1 MKQLRLLITLCAL
14 VISTF
19 LHAEVVSGTCG
30 KNLTWTLN
38 TETGL
43 LKIEGSGEMNDYSF
57 NSPKVPWYSYQDR
70 ILAIELPKGLT
81 KIGNCAFYRCN
92 GLTSVSIPNSVTSIG
107 DDAFHNCSGL
117 TSISIPNSVTSI
129 RDGAFW
135 GCSSLTSISIP
146 NSVTSVGKEVFEGC
160 TGLTSI
166 SIPNSV
172 TSIGVRAFEN
182 CSGLTSISIPNSV
195 TSISRGTFQGCS
207 GLTSISIPN
216 SVTSIGTNAFGCCS
230 GLTSIS
236 IPNSVTS
243 IGDFAFDCCIG
254 LTSISIPNSVTNI
267 GEFAFQGC
275 SGLTSISIPNSVTS
289 IGDKAFIGCSK
300 LTNPIIVN
308 DMFVFLPYNFK
319 GVYSIPYNIKK
330 IIGGAF
336 GGCIELTSISIP
348 NSVTSIGDYAFSGC
362 IGLSSISI
370 PHSVTSIG
378 EGTFEGCNH
387 IKTLSINSSTNP
399 EISCEELYVGDDVAV
414 VQSNYNSSKLRKV
427 VLGKKVAQIR
437 AEAFSNANL
446 QEFTITGE
454 EPPYCYPNIFGT
466 KDLSK
471 ATLYVPADKVTYYQ
485 TTEPWSKFGTVKTL
499 SGETPSTPT
508 ACAKPTIAYENGQLV
523 FNSATTGAKYH
534 CTITSPD
541 MKSDVLNESGT
552 MNLDAR
558 YDIAV
563 YATAEGYTQSE
574 TATATLYWVKADG
587 SLTDNINAAKMR
599 GVVVTADKGFV
610 SVSGL
615 NDGEQVLFY
624 ATDGKMLGSQ
634 KAVNGTASLSTSES
648 VVICKVGTTS
658 LKVLV
663 K

>member
-1 MKQLRLLITLCAL
+1 MKRLRLLITICAL
-14 VISTF
+14 LISTF
-19 LHAEVVSGTCG
+19 LYAEVVSGTCG
-30 KNLTWTLN
+30 KNLTWTFN
-38 TETGL
+38 SETGL
-43 LKIEGSGEMNDYSF
+43 LKIEGSGEMYDYDYF
-57 NSPKVPWYSYQDR
+57 SPLVPWYSYRER
-70 ILAIELPKGLT
+70 ILAVELPKGLT
-81 KIGNCAFYRCN
+81 NIGRYAFEY
-92 GLTSVSIPNSVTSIG
+92 
-107 DDAFHNCSGL
+107 
-117 TSISIPNSVTSI
+117 
-129 RDGAFW
+129 
-135 GCSSLTSISIP
+135 
-146 NSVTSVGKEVFEGC
+146 C

-166 SIPNSV
+166 SIPTSV
-172 TSIGVRAFEN
+172 TSIGDYAFD
-182 CSGLTSISIPNSV
+182 
-195 TSISRGTFQGCS
+195 GCS
-207 GLTSISIPN
+207 GLT
-216 SVTSIGTNAFGCCS
+216 F
-230 GLTSIS
+230 IS

-243 IGDFAFDCCIG
+243 IGDLAFTRCSGLTDPIIVNDIFVLLPQNFRGEYSISSNIKKIIGGAFEGCSG
-254 LTSISIPNSVTNI
+254 LTSIFIPNSVTSIGRRAFYGCSGLTSVSIPNSLTSIGESVFYNCKGLTSVSTPNSVTCIGGEAFYGCSSLATISIPNSVTNI
-267 GEFAFQGC
+267 GYGAFENC
-275 SGLTSISIPNSVTS
+275 SRLYSISIPSSVTS
-289 IGDKAFIGCSK
+289 IRD
-300 LTNPIIVN
+300 
-308 DMFVFLPYNFK
+308 
-319 GVYSIPYNIKK
+319 
-330 IIGGAF
+330 
-336 GGCIELTSISIP
+336 E
-348 NSVTSIGDYAFSGC
+348 AFSGC
-362 IGLSSISI
+362 NNI
-370 PHSVTSIG
+370 
-378 EGTFEGCNH
+378 N
-387 IKTLSINSSTNP
+387 KLSINSSANP
-399 EISCEELYVGDDVAV
+399 KISCEELYVGDDVTV
-414 VQSNYNSSKLRKV
+414 VQNNYNSGKLRKV

-437 AEAFSNANL
+437 AEAFSEAYYI

-466 KDLSK
+466 KDLSNAK
-471 ATLYVPADKVTYYQ
+471 LYVPADKVTYYQ

>member
-1 MKQLRLLITLCAL
+1 MKQLRLLITICAL
-14 VISTF
+14 LVSTF

-30 KNLTWTLN
+30 PKLTWSFN
-38 TETGL
+38 TDTGL
-43 LKIEGSGEMNDYSF
+43 LKIEGSGEMDNYFYDTGE
-57 NSPKVPWYSYQDR
+57 PWSSYCGR
-70 ILAIELPKGLT
+70 ILAVELPEGLT
-81 KIGNCAFYRCN
+81 TIGNCAFY
-92 GLTSVSIPNSVTSIG
+92 G
-107 DDAFHNCSGL
+107 CSRI

-129 RDGAFW
+129 GWQAFYN
-135 GCSSLTSISIP
+135 CMSLTSMSIP
-146 NSVTSVGKEVFEGC
+146 NSVTHIGIYAFYGC
-160 TGLTSI
+160 IGLTSI

-172 TSIGVRAFEN
+172 TSIGQNTFEG
-182 CSGLTSISIPNSV
+182 CSGLTAVSIPNSV
-195 TSISRGTFQGCS
+195 SYIGSYAFYGCS

-216 SVTSIGTNAFGCCS
+216 SVSNIGENAFCGCSELTTVSIPNSVSNIGDWAFYNCSKLTAVSIPNSVSNIGAYAFCNCSGLTSIFIPNTVLNIGERAFSGCSGLTDPIIVNDMFVFLPESFKGAYSIPSNITKIIGGAFEDCSGLTSIIIPNSVTNIGAHAFFGCN

-236 IPNSVTS
+236 IPNSVTY
-243 IGDFAFDCCIG
+243 IG
-254 LTSISIPNSVTNI
+254 T
-267 GEFAFQGC
+267 
-275 SGLTSISIPNSVTS
+275 
-289 IGDKAFIGCSK
+289 
-300 LTNPIIVN
+300 
-308 DMFVFLPYNFK
+308 
-319 GVYSIPYNIKK
+319 
-330 IIGGAF
+330 
-336 GGCIELTSISIP
+336 
-348 NSVTSIGDYAFSGC
+348 YAF
-362 IGLSSISI
+362 LS
-370 PHSVTSIG
+370 
-378 EGTFEGCNH
+378 CDH

-399 EISCEELYVGDDVAV
+399 DISCEELYVGDDVTV
-414 VQSNYNSSKLRKV
+414 IQNNYNSDKLRKV
-427 VLGKKVAQIR
+427 VLGKKVSQIR
-437 AEAFSNANL
+437 AEAFSKANI

-454 EPPYCYPNIFGT
+454 EPPYCYPNIFGSQN
-466 KDLSK
+466 LSK

-523 FNSATTGAKYH
+523 FNSTTSGAKYH

-563 YATAEGYTQSE
+563 YATAEGFTQSE

-599 GVVVTADKGFV
+599 GVVVTADNGFV
-610 SVSGL
+610 SVNGL

>member
-1 MKQLRLLITLCAL
+1 MKQLRLLITICVLL
-14 VISTF
+14 ISTF

-30 KNLTWTLN
+30 KNLTWTFN
-38 TETGL
+38 KETGL
-43 LKIEGSGEMNDYSF
+43 LKIEGSGEMYGFDEYF
-57 NSPKVPWYSYQDR
+57 PEALWFSYRDN
-70 ILAIELPKGLT
+70 ILTVELPEGLT
-81 KIGNCAFYRCN
+81 NIGSYAFYKCSGLTSISIPN
-92 GLTSVSIPNSVTSIG
+92 SVTSIDEYAFYSCSGLTSITIPNSVTSIGKSAFSDCSGLTSVSIPNSVTSIGDFAFSGCSGLTSISIPNSVTSIGGYAFYCCSGLTDPIIVNDMFVFLPYNFKGAYSIPNNITKIIGGAFNGCSGLTSVSIPNSVTSIG
-107 DDAFHNCSGL
+107 DDAFEGCSGL
-117 TSISIPNSVTSI
+117 TSISIPYSVS
-129 RDGAFW
+129 
-135 GCSSLTSISIP
+135 
-146 NSVTSVGKEVFEGC
+146 
-160 TGLTSI
+160 
-166 SIPNSV
+166 
-172 TSIGVRAFEN
+172 SIGNYAF
-182 CSGLTSISIPNSV
+182 
-195 TSISRGTFQGCS
+195 RGCS

-216 SVTSIGTNAFGCCS
+216 SVTSIGKYAFYGCD
-230 GLTSIS
+230 GLT
-236 IPNSVTS
+236 
-243 IGDFAFDCCIG
+243 
-254 LTSISIPNSVTNI
+254 
-267 GEFAFQGC
+267 
-275 SGLTSISIPNSVTS
+275 
-289 IGDKAFIGCSK
+289 
-300 LTNPIIVN
+300 
-308 DMFVFLPYNFK
+308 
-319 GVYSIPYNIKK
+319 
-330 IIGGAF
+330 
-336 GGCIELTSISIP
+336 
-348 NSVTSIGDYAFSGC
+348 
-362 IGLSSISI
+362 SISI

-378 EGTFEGCNH
+378 RNAFEGCNH
-387 IKTLSINSSTNP
+387 IKTLSINSSSNP
-399 EISCEELYVGDDVAV
+399 EISCEELYIGDDVTV
-414 VQSNYNSSKLRKV
+414 IQNNYNSSKLRKV

-437 AEAFSNANL
+437 AEAFSNANI

-471 ATLYVPADKVTYYQ
+471 ATLYVPADKALYYQ
-485 TTEPWSKFGTVKTL
+485 STEPWSKFGTVKTL

-508 ACAKPTIAYENGQLV
+508 ACAKPTIAYKDGQLV

-563 YATAEGYTQSE
+563 YATAEGFTQSE

-599 GVVVTADKGFV
+599 GVVVTTDNGFV

-615 NDGEQVLFY
+615 NDGEQVQFY
-624 ATDGKMLGSQ
+624 AMDGKMLGSQ

>member
-1 MKQLRLLITLCAL
+1 MF
-14 VISTF
+14 VF
-19 LHAEVVSGTCG
+19 LPYNFKGA
-30 KNLTWTLN
+30 
-38 TETGL
+38 
-43 LKIEGSGEMNDYSF
+43 YSIP
-57 NSPKVPWYSYQDR
+57 NN
-70 ILAIELPKGLT
+70 IT
-81 KIGNCAFYRCN
+81 KIIGGAFNGCS

-107 DDAFHNCSGL
+107 DDAFEGCSGL
-117 TSISIPNSVTSI
+117 TSISIPYSVS
-129 RDGAFW
+129 
-135 GCSSLTSISIP
+135 
-146 NSVTSVGKEVFEGC
+146 
-160 TGLTSI
+160 
-166 SIPNSV
+166 
-172 TSIGVRAFEN
+172 SIGNYAF
-182 CSGLTSISIPNSV
+182 
-195 TSISRGTFQGCS
+195 RGCS

-216 SVTSIGTNAFGCCS
+216 SVTSIGKYAFYGCD
-230 GLTSIS
+230 GLT
-236 IPNSVTS
+236 
-243 IGDFAFDCCIG
+243 
-254 LTSISIPNSVTNI
+254 
-267 GEFAFQGC
+267 
-275 SGLTSISIPNSVTS
+275 
-289 IGDKAFIGCSK
+289 
-300 LTNPIIVN
+300 
-308 DMFVFLPYNFK
+308 
-319 GVYSIPYNIKK
+319 
-330 IIGGAF
+330 
-336 GGCIELTSISIP
+336 
-348 NSVTSIGDYAFSGC
+348 
-362 IGLSSISI
+362 SISI

-378 EGTFEGCNH
+378 RNAFEGCNH
-387 IKTLSINSSTNP
+387 IKTLSINSSSNP
-399 EISCEELYVGDDVAV
+399 EISCEELYIGDDVTV
-414 VQSNYNSSKLRKV
+414 IQNNYNSSKLRKV

-437 AEAFSNANL
+437 AEAFSNANI

-471 ATLYVPADKVTYYQ
+471 ATLYVPADKALYYQ
-485 TTEPWSKFGTVKTL
+485 STEPWSKFGTVKTL

-508 ACAKPTIAYENGQLV
+508 ACAKPTIAYKDGQLV

-563 YATAEGYTQSE
+563 YATAEGFTQSE

-599 GVVVTADKGFV
+599 GVVVTTDNGFV

-615 NDGEQVLFY
+615 NDGEQVQFY
-624 ATDGKMLGSQ
+624 AMDGKMLGSQ

>member
-1 MKQLRLLITLCAL
+1 MKQLRLLITICAFL
-14 VISTF
+14 VSTF
-19 LHAEVVSGTCG
+19 LHAEVSSGTCG
-30 KNLTWTLN
+30 KNLTWTFN
-38 TETGL
+38 SETGL
-43 LKIEGSGEMNDYSF
+43 LKIEGSGEMNDYYLS
-57 NSPKVPWYSYQDR
+57 SQVPWYSYHDR
-70 ILAIELPKGLT
+70 ILALELPKGLT
-81 KIGNCAFYRCN
+81 NIGSSAFYR
-92 GLTSVSIPNSVTSIG
+92 
-107 DDAFHNCSGL
+107 CSGL
-117 TSISIPNSVTSI
+117 TSISIPNSV
-129 RDGAFW
+129 
-135 GCSSLTSISIP
+135 ISIGE
-146 NSVTSVGKEVFEGC
+146 S
-160 TGLTSI
+160 
-166 SIPNSV
+166 
-172 TSIGVRAFEN
+172 AF
-182 CSGLTSISIPNSV
+182 
-195 TSISRGTFQGCS
+195 QD
-207 GLTSISIPN
+207 
-216 SVTSIGTNAFGCCS
+216 CS

-243 IGDFAFDCCIG
+243 IGDYAFYYCSG
-254 LTSISIPNSVTNI
+254 LTSISIPNSVTSI
-267 GEFAFQGC
+267 GRDAFSCCSGLTSISIPNTVTSISFSAFDGC

-289 IGDKAFIGCSK
+289 IGDKAFQDCIG
-300 LTNPIIVN
+300 
-308 DMFVFLPYNFK
+308 
-319 GVYSIPYNIKK
+319 
-330 IIGGAF
+330 
-336 GGCIELTSISIP
+336 LTSISIP
-348 NSVTSIGDYAFSGC
+348 NSVTSIGNNAFEGCSG
-362 IGLSSISI
+362 LTSISI
-370 PHSVTSIG
+370 PNSVTSIG
-378 EGTFEGCNH
+378 GSVFSDCVRLTDPIIVNDMFVFLPKSFKGAYSISSNITKIIGGAFSRCSGLTSISIPNSVTSIGSLAFEGCSGLTSISIPNSVTSIDYGTFEGCSGLTSISIPNSVTSIGGSAFQH
-387 IKTLSINSSTNP
+387 CSGLISVSIPKSVISISRDAFDYCDNIKTLSINSSVDP
-399 EISCEELYVGDDVAV
+399 RISCEELYIGDDVTI
-414 VQSNYNSSKLRKV
+414 VQNNFNSWVLRKV

-437 AEAFSNANL
+437 AEAFSYANI

-454 EPPYCYPNIFGT
+454 EAPYCYPDIFGT

-485 TTEPWSKFGTVKTL
+485 TTEPWTKFGTVKTL

-508 ACAKPTIAYENGQLV
+508 ACAKPTIDYENGQLV

-541 MKSDVLNESGT
+541 MKSDVLCENGT

-574 TATATLYWVKADG
+574 TATAALYWVKADG

-599 GVVVTADKGFV
+599 GVVVTADNGFV

-624 ATDGKMLGSQ
+624 AMDGKMLGSQ

>member
-1 MKQLRLLITLCAL
+1 MKQLRLLLTLCAL

-19 LHAEVVSGTCG
+19 LYAEVVSGTCG
-30 KNLTWTLN
+30 AKLTWTFN

-43 LKIEGSGEMNDYSF
+43 LKIEGSGEMDNYDW
-57 NSPKVPWYSYQDR
+57 NTLPWYSHHDK
-70 ILAIELPKGLT
+70 ILTVKLPKGLT
-81 KIGNCAFYRCN
+81 NIGDCAFYECN

-107 DDAFHNCSGL
+107 DNAFVDCSGL
-117 TSISIPNSVTSI
+117 TSISIPNSVSNI
-129 RDGAFW
+129 GQRAFY
-135 GCSSLTSISIP
+135 GCS
-146 NSVTSVGKEVFEGC
+146 
-160 TGLTSI
+160 GLTSI
-166 SIPNSV
+166 FIPNSV
-172 TSIGVRAFEN
+172 TSIGGGAFY
-182 CSGLTSISIPNSV
+182 
-195 TSISRGTFQGCS
+195 GCS

-216 SVTSIGTNAFGCCS
+216 SVTSIGEGAFSGCSGLTDPIIVNDIFVLFPKSFKGGYSIPSNITKILGEAFYGCNGLTSISIPNSVTSIGYYAFSNCS

-243 IGDFAFDCCIG
+243 ITDGAFSYCRG
-254 LTSISIPNSVTNI
+254 LTSISIPNSVTSI
-267 GEFAFQGC
+267 GRDAFFGC

-289 IGDKAFIGCSK
+289 IGNYAFEDCSG
-300 LTNPIIVN
+300 LTSV
-308 DMFVFLPYNFK
+308 
-319 GVYSIPYNIKK
+319 SIP
-330 IIGGAF
+330 
-336 GGCIELTSISIP
+336 S
-348 NSVTSIGDYAFSGC
+348 SVTSIERNTFS
-362 IGLSSISI
+362 
-370 PHSVTSIG
+370 
-378 EGTFEGCNH
+378 GCNH
-387 IKTLSINSSTNP
+387 IKTLSINSSVNP
-399 EISCEELYVGDDVAV
+399 YTSCEELYIGDEVTI
-414 VQSNYNSSKLRKV
+414 VQNYFNSQKLRKV
-427 VLGKKVAQIR
+427 VLGKKVSQIR
-437 AEAFSNANL
+437 AQAFSDANIS
-446 QEFTITGE
+446 EFTITGE

-485 TTEPWSKFGTVKTL
+485 TTEPWTKFGTVKTL

-558 YDIAV
+558 YDIVV

-599 GVVVTADKGFV
+599 GVVVTADNGFV

-624 ATDGKMLGSQ
+624 AMDGKMLGSQ

>member
-30 KNLTWTLN
+30 KNLTWTFN

-43 LKIEGSGEMNDYSF
+43 LKIEGSGGMNDYYYDTGE
-57 NSPKVPWYSYQDR
+57 PWSSYCAR
-70 ILAIELPKGLT
+70 ILAVELPEGLT
-81 KIGNCAFYRCN
+81 RIGNCAFY
-92 GLTSVSIPNSVTSIG
+92 G
-107 DDAFHNCSGL
+107 CSRI

-129 RDGAFW
+129 GWQAFYN
-135 GCSSLTSISIP
+135 CMSLTSMSIP
-146 NSVTSVGKEVFEGC
+146 NSVTHIGIYAFYGC
-160 TGLTSI
+160 IGLTSI

-172 TSIGVRAFEN
+172 TSIGLHTFEGCSRLTSISIPNSVSNIGESAFSGCSELTTVSIPNSVSNIGDWAFYNCSKLTAVSIPNSVSNIGDWAFYNCSKLTAVSIPNSVSNIGAYAFCN
-182 CSGLTSISIPNSV
+182 CSGLTSISIPNTVLNIGERALSGCSGLTDPIIVNDMFVFLPESFKGAYSIPSNITKIIGGAFEDCRGLTSIFIPNSV
-195 TSISRGTFQGCS
+195 TDIGDHAFFGCN

-216 SVTSIGTNAFGCCS
+216 SVTSIGT
-230 GLTSIS
+230 
-236 IPNSVTS
+236 
-243 IGDFAFDCCIG
+243 
-254 LTSISIPNSVTNI
+254 
-267 GEFAFQGC
+267 
-275 SGLTSISIPNSVTS
+275 
-289 IGDKAFIGCSK
+289 
-300 LTNPIIVN
+300 
-308 DMFVFLPYNFK
+308 
-319 GVYSIPYNIKK
+319 
-330 IIGGAF
+330 
-336 GGCIELTSISIP
+336 
-348 NSVTSIGDYAFSGC
+348 YAFLDC
-362 IGLSSISI
+362 K
-370 PHSVTSIG
+370 
-378 EGTFEGCNH
+378 N
-387 IKTLSINSSTNP
+387 IKTLSINSSVNP
-399 EISCEELYVGDDVAV
+399 NVSCEELYVGDEVTV
-414 VQSNYNSSKLRKV
+414 LQNYYNSTRLRKV
-427 VLGKKVAQIR
+427 VLGKSVSQIR
-437 AEAFSNANL
+437 AEAFSNANI

-508 ACAKPTIAYENGQLV
+508 ACAKPTIAYENGQLM

-558 YDIAV
+558 YDIVV
-563 YATAEGYTQSE
+563 YATAEGFTQSE

-599 GVVVTADKGFV
+599 GLVVTADNGFV

-624 ATDGKMLGSQ
+624 AMDGKMLGSQ

-658 LKVLV
+658 LKILV

>member
-1 MKQLRLLITLCAL
+1 MAFQ
-14 VISTF
+14 
-19 LHAEVVSGTCG
+19 
-30 KNLTWTLN
+30 
-38 TETGL
+38 
-43 LKIEGSGEMNDYSF
+43 
-57 NSPKVPWYSYQDR
+57 
-70 ILAIELPKGLT
+70 
-81 KIGNCAFYRCN
+81 NCS
-92 GLTSVSIPNSVTSIG
+92 GLTSITIPNSVTTIEFGTFSGCRVLSSISIPNFLTSIDDHAFSDCIGLTSIFIPNSVTSIG
-107 DDAFHNCSGL
+107 GWAFSNCSGL
-117 TSISIPNSVTSI
+117 ISIVIPNSVFNI
-129 RDGAFW
+129 GDNAF
-135 GCSSLTSISIP
+135 
-146 NSVTSVGKEVFEGC
+146 K
-160 TGLTSI
+160 
-166 SIPNSV
+166 
-172 TSIGVRAFEN
+172 
-182 CSGLTSISIPNSV
+182 
-195 TSISRGTFQGCS
+195 GCS
-207 GLTSISIPN
+207 GLTDPIIVNNMFALFPKSFKGAYSIPSNITKIIGGAFAGCSKLTSVTIPN
-216 SVTSIGTNAFGCCS
+216 SVKSIGESAFFGC
-230 GLTSIS
+230 
-236 IPNSVTS
+236 NE
-243 IGDFAFDCCIG
+243 

-267 GEFAFQGC
+267 G
-275 SGLTSISIPNSVTS
+275 N
-289 IGDKAFIGCSK
+289 
-300 LTNPIIVN
+300 
-308 DMFVFLPYNFK
+308 
-319 GVYSIPYNIKK
+319 
-330 IIGGAF
+330 
-336 GGCIELTSISIP
+336 
-348 NSVTSIGDYAFSGC
+348 YAF
-362 IGLSSISI
+362 LN
-370 PHSVTSIG
+370 
-378 EGTFEGCNH
+378 CNH
-387 IKTLSINSSTNP
+387 IKTISINSSANP
-399 EISCEELYVGDDVAV
+399 DIDCEKLEELYVGDDVTI
-414 VQSNYNSSKLRKV
+414 VQNYFNYDRLRKV
-427 VLGKKVAQIR
+427 VLGKKVSQIR
-437 AEAFSNANL
+437 AEAFSDANI

-508 ACAKPTIAYENGQLV
+508 ACAKPTIAYKDGQLA
-523 FNSATTGAKYH
+523 FSSATTGAKYH

-615 NDGEQVLFY
+615 NDGEQVQFY

-658 LKVLV
+658 LEVLV

>member
-1 MKQLRLLITLCAL
+1 MYNFLLIF
-14 VISTF
+14 I
-19 LHAEVVSGTCG
+19 
-30 KNLTWTLN
+30 NLN
-38 TETGL
+38 YFRQRVNN
-43 LKIEGSGEMNDYSF
+43 IF
-57 NSPKVPWYSYQDR
+57 VF
-70 ILAIELPKGLT
+70 LPKSFKGAYSIPSNIT
-81 KIGNCAFYRCN
+81 EIIGDAFY
-92 GLTSVSIPNSVTSIG
+92 G
-107 DDAFHNCSGL
+107 CSGL
-117 TSISIPNSVTSI
+117 TSISIPNTVTNI
-129 RDGAFW
+129 GENAFYN
-135 GCSSLTSISIP
+135 CSGLTAVSIP
-146 NSVTSVGKEVFEGC
+146 S
-160 TGLTSI
+160 
-166 SIPNSV
+166 SV
-172 TSIGVRAFEN
+172 TSIGNSAFK
-182 CSGLTSISIPNSV
+182 
-195 TSISRGTFQGCS
+195 GCS

-216 SVTSIGTNAFGCCS
+216 SVTSIDYDTFSGCS
-230 GLTSIS
+230 GLTSVS

-243 IGDFAFDCCIG
+243 IGDA
-254 LTSISIPNSVTNI
+254 
-267 GEFAFQGC
+267 AFQNC
-275 SGLTSISIPNSVTS
+275 SGLISVSIPKSVTS
-289 IGDKAFIGCSK
+289 IASDAFNNCD
-300 LTNPIIVN
+300 N
-308 DMFVFLPYNFK
+308 
-319 GVYSIPYNIKK
+319 
-330 IIGGAF
+330 
-336 GGCIELTSISIP
+336 
-348 NSVTSIGDYAFSGC
+348 
-362 IGLSSISI
+362 
-370 PHSVTSIG
+370 
-378 EGTFEGCNH
+378 
-387 IKTLSINSSTNP
+387 IKTLSFNSSDNP
-399 EISCEELYVGDDVAV
+399 DISCEELYIGDDVTI
-414 VQSNYNSSKLRKV
+414 VQNYFNSQKLRKV
-427 VLGKKVAQIR
+427 VLGKKVSQIR
-437 AEAFSNANL
+437 AEAFSNANI

-466 KDLSK
+466 KDLSN

-552 MNLDAR
+552 MNLNAR

-599 GVVVTADKGFV
+599 GVVVMADNGFV

>member
-1 MKQLRLLITLCAL
+1 MFA
-14 VISTF
+14 F
-19 LHAEVVSGTCG
+19 FP
-30 KNLTWTLN
+30 KNFK
-38 TETGL
+38 GA
-43 LKIEGSGEMNDYSF
+43 YSIPS
-57 NSPKVPWYSYQDR
+57 N
-70 ILAIELPKGLT
+70 IT
-81 KIGNCAFYRCN
+81 KIIGSAFRGCS

-107 DDAFHNCSGL
+107 NFAFY
-117 TSISIPNSVTSI
+117 
-129 RDGAFW
+129 
-135 GCSSLTSISIP
+135 
-146 NSVTSVGKEVFEGC
+146 
-160 TGLTSI
+160 
-166 SIPNSV
+166 
-172 TSIGVRAFEN
+172 
-182 CSGLTSISIPNSV
+182 
-195 TSISRGTFQGCS
+195 GCS

-216 SVTSIGTNAFGCCS
+216 SVTSIGNYAFY
-230 GLTSIS
+230 
-236 IPNSVTS
+236 
-243 IGDFAFDCCIG
+243 
-254 LTSISIPNSVTNI
+254 
-267 GEFAFQGC
+267 GC

-289 IGDKAFIGCSK
+289 IGYHAFQDCSGLTSISIPNSVTNIGENAFEGCS
-300 LTNPIIVN
+300 
-308 DMFVFLPYNFK
+308 
-319 GVYSIPYNIKK
+319 G
-330 IIGGAF
+330 
-336 GGCIELTSISIP
+336 LTSISIP
-348 NSVTSIGDYAFSGC
+348 NSVTSIASYA
-362 IGLSSISI
+362 
-370 PHSVTSIG
+370 
-378 EGTFEGCNH
+378 FEGCNN
-387 IKTLSINSSTNP
+387 IKTLFINSTANP
-399 EISCEELYVGDDVAV
+399 KISCEELYIGDDVTV
-414 VQSNYNSSKLRKV
+414 VQNNYNSDKLRKV

-437 AEAFSNANL
+437 AEAFSNANI

-485 TTEPWSKFGTVKTL
+485 TTEPWSKFETVKTL

-599 GVVVTADKGFV
+599 GVVVTADNGFV

-624 ATDGKMLGSQ
+624 AMDGKMLGSQ

-658 LKVLV
+658 LKVLA

>member
-1 MKQLRLLITLCAL
+1 MNFT
-14 VISTF
+14 
-19 LHAEVVSGTCG
+19 GT
-30 KNLTWTLN
+30 
-38 TETGL
+38 
-43 LKIEGSGEMNDYSF
+43 YSIPS
-57 NSPKVPWYSYQDR
+57 N
-70 ILAIELPKGLT
+70 IT
-81 KIGNCAFYRCN
+81 KIIGGAFVDCN
-92 GLTSVSIPNSVTSIG
+92 GLTSISIPNSVTNIG
-107 DDAFHNCSGL
+107 GSAFEGCSGL

-129 RDGAFW
+129 DFSTFSDCRA
-135 GCSSLTSISIP
+135 LA
-146 NSVTSVGKEVFEGC
+146 
-160 TGLTSI
+160 SI

-172 TSIGVRAFEN
+172 TSIASEAFSG

-195 TSISRGTFQGCS
+195 TSISF
-207 GLTSISIPN
+207 
-216 SVTSIGTNAFGCCS
+216 
-230 GLTSIS
+230 
-236 IPNSVTS
+236 
-243 IGDFAFDCCIG
+243 
-254 LTSISIPNSVTNI
+254 
-267 GEFAFQGC
+267 
-275 SGLTSISIPNSVTS
+275 
-289 IGDKAFIGCSK
+289 
-300 LTNPIIVN
+300 
-308 DMFVFLPYNFK
+308 
-319 GVYSIPYNIKK
+319 
-330 IIGGAF
+330 
-336 GGCIELTSISIP
+336 
-348 NSVTSIGDYAFSGC
+348 YAFRDC
-362 IGLSSISI
+362 D
-370 PHSVTSIG
+370 
-378 EGTFEGCNH
+378 N
-387 IKTLSINSSTNP
+387 IKTLSINSSANP
-399 EISCEELYVGDDVAV
+399 YISCEELYIGDDVTI
-414 VQSNYNSSKLRKV
+414 VQNYFNSSKLRKV
-427 VLGKKVAQIR
+427 VLGKSVAQIR
-437 AEAFSNANL
+437 AEAFSKANI

-466 KDLSK
+466 KDLSN

-485 TTEPWSKFGTVKTL
+485 TTEPWTKFGTVKTL

-558 YDIAV
+558 YDIVV

-599 GVVVTADKGFV
+599 GVVVTADNGFV